1 VGDAADV
8 QTWRVGA
15 VRRWTW
21 EREREVTVG
30 FVLIT
35 LERRFLRAV
44 TLPTGETLVRADEA
58 PPAHDAVF
66 ERVDLAHGRVALRVA
81 DGRYLARHLTHVADG
96 AGPDDDAALHLVG
109 ELTACAAF
117 EELPLSDGFLSLR
130 GCDQRFLG
138 VHTNGAVVADRV
150 ADGSWER
157 FRYLDVPEDQL
168 GVSAQVEPTPVASA
182 LAAV

>member
-1 VGDAADV
+1 
-8 QTWRVGA
+8 
-15 VRRWTW
+15 VRRWT
-21 EREREVTVG
+21 RERDGEVAVG

-35 LERRFLRAV
+35 MERRFLRAL
-44 TLPTGETLVRADEA
+44 TLPTGETLLRADEA
-58 PPAHDAVF
+58 PPGDDAVF

-81 DGRYLARHLTHVADG
+81 DGRYLARHLVHVADG
-96 AGPDDDAALHLVG
+96 AGPDDDSALHLVG

-157 FRYLDVPEDQL
+157 FRYHEVPAGRL
-168 GVSAQVEPTPVASA
+168 GVSPKVDATPGSSA